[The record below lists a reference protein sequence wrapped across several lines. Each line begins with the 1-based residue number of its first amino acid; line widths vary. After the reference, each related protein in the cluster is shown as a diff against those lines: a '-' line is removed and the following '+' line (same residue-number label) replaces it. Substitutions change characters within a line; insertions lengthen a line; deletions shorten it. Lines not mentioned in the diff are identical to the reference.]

1 MPANTTSIL
10 QPKDQGVIVT
20 FKSYYLRNIFHK
32 ATAAT
37 DSNSSDEYGQSQLNT
52 SGKDVQPSDQCII
65 ATSSVHDQSHD
76 QCMISHV
83 IGV

>member
-1 MPANTTSIL
+1 MPPNTTSIL
-10 QPKDQGVIVT
+10 QPTDQGFIVT

-52 SGKDVQPSDQCII
+52 SGKETLLWVPLN
-65 ATSSVHDQSHD
+65 TF
-76 QCMISHV
+76 MIHGKKSTY
-83 IGV
+83 